1 MLNNIIK
8 HPNLGITTLFTNAN
22 LEKVNR
28 VLPQAVDEFVRR
40 ANQKGQFLNWVDL
53 PKHQQERIDE
63 FYSMA
68 ENFKAQTN
76 AKYLTVLGI
85 GGSKHTVEH
94 MLGVNGLNIDN
105 SVLFYSD
112 IDYVNIQNLYL

>member
-8 HPNLGITTLFTNAN
+8 HPNLGITTSFTNAN
-22 LEKVNR
+22 LEKVNH

-63 FYSMA
+63 LVKLNDEAMA
-68 ENFKAQTN
+68 RVNDYK
-76 AKYLTVLGI
+76 LTI
-85 GGSKHTVEH
+85 S
-94 MLGVNGLNIDN
+94 NIDT
-105 SVLFYSD
+105 S
-112 IDYVNIQNLYL
+112 I